1 MKVVIVGAG
10 EVGFYFAE
18 WLSSEQ
24 KEVVVID
31 KDENALRHMTDH
43 LDIQTLH
50 GSGSNPRVLED
61 AGVAKSDIILAV
73 TDSDEVNLVACI
85 FANLLAP
92 SIQKVALIRNDDYGA
107 YQEKLAR
114 DIVNIS
120 LVINPESEVVNSIL
134 RIMSV
139 PEVDQI
145 HDFVDGHIRM
155 VGKKLPPESPLSG
168 IKLTQLP
175 EKVGKNRIIIA
186 AVVRDDRLII
196 PRGKDTLQAGDF
208 VYFVCRKNEVPKV
221 LELFGK
227 VGHPVKDVMIVGG
240 GKIGYRLAKSL
251 DNKNFNVKLI
261 EMDAERCR
269 AVAGKLHRTMV
280 LHGYA
285 TDQAFMEQEHAGSM
299 DLVAAVTW
307 DEEVNILASL
317 LAKRLGAKKTV
328 ARVNKFAYIP
338 LVHAIGIDH
347 IVSPRR
353 CAIDS
358 IMPSMRRGKVMST
371 VFIKGKEA
379 EVLEAM
385 ALPGSEMVEAPLK
398 DIKLPK
404 EALVLCLARGDQ
416 VLIPS
421 GDTQIQPHDRV
432 IILSTRKH
440 LSRMEHLL
448 MSKRR
453 LL

>member
-155 VGKKLPPESPLSG
+155 MGKKLPPESPLSG

-227 VGHPVKDVMIVGG
+227 VGNPVKDVMIVGG

-261 EMDAERCR
+261 EMDTERCR
-269 AVAGKLHRTMV
+269 TVAGKLHRTMV

-385 ALPGSEMVEAPLK
+385 ALPGSDMVEAPLK

-416 VLIPS
+416 VLIPG

-440 LSRMEHLL
+440 ISRMEHLL

>member
-261 EMDAERCR
+261 EMDTERCR
-269 AVAGKLHRTMV
+269 TVAGKLHRTMV

-285 TDQAFMEQEHAGSM
+285 TDQAFM
-299 DLVAAVTW
+299 
-307 DEEVNILASL
+307 
-317 LAKRLGAKKTV
+317 
-328 ARVNKFAYIP
+328 
-338 LVHAIGIDH
+338 
-347 IVSPRR
+347 
-353 CAIDS
+353 
-358 IMPSMRRGKVMST
+358 
-371 VFIKGKEA
+371 
-379 EVLEAM
+379 
-385 ALPGSEMVEAPLK
+385 
-398 DIKLPK
+398 
-404 EALVLCLARGDQ
+404 
-416 VLIPS
+416 
-421 GDTQIQPHDRV
+421 
-432 IILSTRKH
+432 
-440 LSRMEHLL
+440 
-448 MSKRR
+448 
-453 LL
+453 

>member
-155 VGKKLPPESPLSG
+155 MGKKLPPESPLSG

-227 VGHPVKDVMIVGG
+227 VGNPVKDVMIVGG

-385 ALPGSEMVEAPLK
+385 ALPGSDMVEAPLK

-416 VLIPS
+416 VLIPG

-440 LSRMEHLL
+440 ISRMEHLL